1 MAAEEATFDDMR
13 DILKSAPGPD
23 DAARAAAAAR
33 NAELTKPG
41 GSLGRLEE
49 LAGWFAAWQGK
60 DPLQLDRPRVAIFVA
75 NHGVAAPGAAAASG
89 GVSAF
94 PQAVTAQMVAN
105 FQSGG
110 AAINQLCTVS
120 DAELRVYEMGLD
132 HPTADFT
139 VEAAMSE
146 GDCAR
151 AMAYGMMA
159 VEDGVDVLCLG
170 EMGIGNTTSAAALS
184 CALFG
189 GAPAD
194 WVGSGTGVDAA
205 GVARKAG
212 VVAKAI
218 ELHGPEFDDP
228 LDALRRMGGLELA
241 AIGGAVLAARMA
253 RVPVILDGFACC
265 AAAAVLYQ
273 LDPTALDHC
282 IVGHRSV
289 EPGHTRLLD
298 AMGKAPVLDLGLRLG
313 EGSGAATALLVLRAA
328 IACHTGM
335 ATFADAGVSKS
346 D

>member
-1 MAAEEATFDDMR
+1 MPAEEATFDDMR

-23 DAARAAAAAR
+23 ELARAAAAVR

-49 LAGWFAAWQGK
+49 LAVWFAAWQGK
-60 DPLQLDRPRVAIFVA
+60 DPIQLGRPRVAIFVA
-75 NHGVAAPGAAAASG
+75 NHGVAAPGAASG

-110 AAINQLCTVS
+110 AAINQLCTIS

-132 HPTADFT
+132 RPTADFT

-189 GAPAD
+189 GAPED

-205 GVARKAG
+205 GVALKAA

-218 ELHGPEFDDP
+218 ALHGSEFEDP
-228 LDALRRMGGLELA
+228 LEALRRVGGLELA

-265 AAAAVLYQ
+265 AAAAVLFR
-273 LDPTALDHC
+273 LDPTALNHC

-289 EPGHTRLLD
+289 EPGHTLLLD
-298 AMGKAPVLDLGLRLG
+298 AMGMVPVLDLGLRLG

-328 IACHTGM
+328 ITCHTGM
-335 ATFADAGVSKS
+335 ATFAEAGVATSA
-346 D
+346 